1 MKKRNIMILIFI
13 LVIGF
18 ASVTSTLVIR
28 GNLNIGYNENFSS
41 SIVYTRA
48 ELPNGEVEIN
58 QNEKNIDFITEK
70 LENVNQTT
78 ILEFDVTNKSRDNV
92 VIYPNGGYLNSES
105 GYTEFSDLLK
115 YV

>member
-1 MKKRNIMILIFI
+1 MILLI
-13 LVIGF
+13 IGF

-58 QNEKNIDFITEK
+58 KNEKNIDFITEK
-70 LENVNQTT
+70 LDYICIDYFSIVC
-78 ILEFDVTNKSRDNV
+78 
-92 VIYPNGGYLNSES
+92 YGYWN
-105 GYTEFSDLLK
+105 
-115 YV
+115 

>member
-1 MKKRNIMILIFI
+1 MKKRNVII
-13 LVIGF
+13 LVVMLIVGF
-18 ASVTSTLVIR
+18 ASITSTLVIR

-58 QNEKNIDFITEK
+58 KNEKNIDFITEK